1 MGNYQLIQDNTLINQ
16 GDRIRRPLGNGKYD
30 EMIVGE
36 YLNDLDAYEV
46 NLPGKPRIV
55 DALNAM
61 YYISRENMIAQGY
74 EILIK

>member
-1 MGNYQLIQDNTLINQ
+1 MESYQLIQDDTLINQ
-16 GDRIRRPLGNGKYD
+16 GDRIRWPLGNGKYD

-36 YLNDLDAYEV
+36 YLYDLDAYEV

-55 DALNAM
+55 DAVNALC
-61 YYISRENMIAQGY
+61 YISRENMIAKEY

>member
-1 MGNYQLIQDNTLINQ
+1 MRNYQLIQESSLINQ

-46 NLPGKPRIV
+46 NLPGKPRII
-55 DALNAM
+55 DAISLLP
-61 YYISRENMIAQGY
+61 YISKENMIAQKY
-74 EILIK
+74 EILVE